1 MNRRHRSKKTWPKIR
16 IMMILAWKIEKELG
30 IGGKNEKLRENGIEM
45 ATGLVIIIMI
55 RKKLWIE
62 VKNK

>member
-1 MNRRHRSKKTWPKIR
+1 
-16 IMMILAWKIEKELG
+16 MMILAWKIEKELG

-45 ATGLVIIIMI
+45 ATGLVIMIMI